1 MKKQIE
7 ARIRGRLP
15 KETTLPK
22 TSTQT
27 YFSPTQMHNLKVK
40 PTPTQLGPGTLRA
53 TKLLG
58 GLFILWTFSSFLFI
72 TQVYRNYPI
81 PISSLIVSIA
91 IGLILGFATTAIF
104 TQNQIRYFERNS
116 RFPTPNPGPLF
127 VTAIVAVVFIVI
139 VGYVGVFAFPAI
151 AGEIFISVFSLT
163 PTFYA
168 ARCILF
174 SRYEKKKDIYIIQY
188 WLQSGTFALPKRAPA
203 DDTQAVQEMVGKQ
216 ENSGMS

>member
-7 ARIRGRLP
+7 ARIRGWLP

-22 TSTQT
+22 RSTKT
-27 YFSPTQMHNLKVK
+27 YFPQTQMHNLKVK
-40 PTPTQLGPGTLRA
+40 PTPIQLGPGTLRA

-58 GLFILWTFSSFLFI
+58 GLFILWTFSSFLFA

-81 PISSLIVSIA
+81 PLSSLIVSIA
-91 IGLILGFATTAIF
+91 NGLILGFATSAIF
-104 TQNQIRYFERNS
+104 TLNQIRYFERNS

-127 VTAIVAVVFIVI
+127 VTAIAAIMFIVI

-151 AGEIFISVFSLT
+151 AGEIFISVFSLS
-163 PTFYA
+163 PAFYA

-174 SRYEKKKDIYIIQY
+174 SRYEQKKEIYIIQY
-188 WLQSGTFALPKRAPA
+188 WLQPGTFAFPKKAPGE
-203 DDTQAVQEMVGKQ
+203 DTLTVQARKYYQLE
-216 ENSGMS
+216 